1 MWGGSMP
8 VTTFVRCVNTGPAAG
23 RSSGHNQV
31 GTCGGRA
38 GWRRWARR
46 SPRKWVSMMSWVMA
60 LSNQAIRSGTVGGM
74 SCSRTWSV
82 GMQLTVR
89 NVGRVH
95 KLQMFYV
102 RC

>member
-1 MWGGSMP
+1 MAKVGP
-8 VTTFVRCVNTGPAAG
+8 QVTKEV
-23 RSSGHNQV
+23 
-31 GTCGGRA
+31 
-38 GWRRWARR
+38 
-46 SPRKWVSMMSWVMA
+46 VSMMSRAMA

-89 NVGRVH
+89 NFGRVH
-95 KLQMFYV
+95 KVQMFYV